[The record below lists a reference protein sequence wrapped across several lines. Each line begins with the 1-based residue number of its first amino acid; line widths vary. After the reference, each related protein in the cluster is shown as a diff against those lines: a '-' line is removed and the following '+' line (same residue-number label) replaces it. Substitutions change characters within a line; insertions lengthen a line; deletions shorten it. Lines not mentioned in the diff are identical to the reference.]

1 MENDVE
7 KQELVKET
15 KRSIILD
22 VIFGAMWI
30 MMGCWELFL
39 ENNLKVMILMVSMA
53 VVSNCLVA
61 FSVSRK
67 FKKIKVNNS

>member
-1 MENDVE
+1 MDKNE

-15 KRSIILD
+15 KRSILID
-22 VIFGAMWI
+22 VIFGSMWI

-39 ENNLKVMILMVSMA
+39 ENNLKIMVLMVSMA

-67 FKKIKVNNS
+67 FKKIKVYNS